1 MEAATSMRELE
12 AEVRAVVVLAAQRG
26 HVRPTREGRVEQD
39 ARLGVAALLLLAHH
53 QLAAPGGGRPV
64 HAAQR
69 VAVPVLAGDELVGV
83 RMRAPLQAVH
93 HAVHG
98 RGAAQRRVERA

>member
-1 MEAATSMRELE
+1 MPSSKPKCGPSSCSRRSPDA
-12 AEVRAVVVLAAQRG
+12 RG
-26 HVRPTREGRVEQD
+26 RPDEGRVEQD

-53 QLAAPGGGRPV
+53 QLAAPGGRRPV

-69 VAVPVLAGDELVGV
+69 VAVAVLAGDELVGV

-93 HAVHG
+93 HAVDG
-98 RGAAQRRVERA
+98 RGTAERRVERR